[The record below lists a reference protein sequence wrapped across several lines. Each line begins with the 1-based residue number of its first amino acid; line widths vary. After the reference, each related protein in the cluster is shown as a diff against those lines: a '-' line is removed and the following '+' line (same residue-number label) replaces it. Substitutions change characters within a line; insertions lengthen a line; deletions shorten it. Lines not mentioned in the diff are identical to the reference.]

1 MNPFNSIQISALLL
15 FFTGIKIIHWC
26 NSMERRQHMKR
37 KTLQANLLPRQ
48 RWQDLQDSWDLIRK
62 SLAYSILGLTLAL
75 IGITL
80 FFTSMN

>member
-1 MNPFNSIQISALLL
+1 
-15 FFTGIKIIHWC
+15 
-26 NSMERRQHMKR
+26 MKR